1 MSINAISSSSHFFG
15 EIDYLYLSDIKTP
28 YFNLRNQDT
37 VAIDEMVDSI
47 IQHGL
52 LNPIIVRTKND
63 NYFEIVAGYR
73 RYLACKS
80 LKWKK
85 IACHIVNLNDMQT
98 FEVSLVEN
106 IKRKSLTPVEE
117 ANAFKMYVSDKGWG
131 GIAELS
137 IKIGKS
143 SSYITRHIALLD
155 LPNDILEKIRN
166 KKLNP
171 SVAEELLSI
180 KDHDRQSYL
189 GNLIHKRHL
198 TVKRAREMIKEDP
211 LYCENSEIIEIRKDL
226 QIFNKSIIALR
237 VALNRLGEIMEEGE
251 GEGMSEKNKD
261 GNFLIQE
268 LIRHHSKCLHSQ
280 IDNLLKSKKKYAK
293 NIVRYRKILDK

>member
-15 EIDYLYLSDIKTP
+15 EIDYLYLSDITIP
-28 YFNLRNQDT
+28 HHNLRSQDT
-37 VAIDEMVDSI
+37 MAIDEMVDSI
-47 IQHGL
+47 VQHGL
-52 LNPIIVRTKND
+52 LNPIIVRTKEGNC
-63 NYFEIVAGYR
+63 FEIVAGYR

-80 LKWKK
+80 LGWKK
-85 IACHIVNLNDMQT
+85 IPCHIVNLNDMQT
-98 FEVSLVEN
+98 FEISLVEN

-117 ANAFKMYVSDKGWG
+117 ANEFKIYVSDKGWG

-166 KKLNP
+166 KNLNP

-180 KDHDRQSYL
+180 KDRDRQSYL

-211 LYCENSEIIEIRKDL
+211 LYCENSEIIEMRKDL

-251 GEGMSEKNKD
+251 VEAISEKNKD
-261 GNFLIQE
+261 GNFLVQE
-268 LIRHHSKCLHSQ
+268 LIRYHSKCLHNQ

-293 NIVRYRKILDK
+293 NIVRYRKILDN